1 MDYEEFLSKQDE
13 PGILRSRDYFNT
25 LIKGEIEKG
34 IKPSRIV
41 LGGFSQGGAMSLFT
55 GITGEQKLGGV
66 FGLSCYL
73 LLSDRIKKY
82 IPENF
87 PNKDTPFF
95 MAHGKEDE
103 VVKYNYGVMSKDA
116 LVDMGINVEFHDY
129 EYVPFSSPV
138 VCMFHVFTLPTGTL
152 ATPQTQR
159 RSKPWSVSCTRR
171 CRPRVTDKLPLA
183 CDWMVLTP
191 RQRRLAQV
199 RMRHTRSLSDLL
211 SCW

>member
-129 EYVPFSSPV
+129 EYVPFFPRCV
-138 VCMFHVFTLPTGTL
+138 HVSRIYTSDRDLGHSADPEEIEALERFLHKTLPAEGDG
-152 ATPQTQR
+152 QT
-159 RSKPWSVSCTRR
+159 SAG
-171 CRPRVTDKLPLA
+171 L
-183 CDWMVLTP
+183 
-191 RQRRLAQV
+191 
-199 RMRHTRSLSDLL
+199 
-211 SCW
+211 